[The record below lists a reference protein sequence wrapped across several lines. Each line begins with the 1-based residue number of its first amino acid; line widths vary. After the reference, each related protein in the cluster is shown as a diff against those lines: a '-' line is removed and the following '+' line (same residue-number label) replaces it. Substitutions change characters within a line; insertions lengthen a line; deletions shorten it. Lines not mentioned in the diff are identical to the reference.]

1 MKGSL
6 QKLRRRHNKSG
17 SNNHNDSRSNKVI
30 ASVDDE
36 NNTSSSTFLD
46 SPSFVLAGFADHE
59 QQNKNNIS
67 MLSSLSERNDGSFI
81 TTENAEE
88 EEEVPQLMM
97 GDTKNSDNVATK
109 NWRPWEKFLTRA
121 CAGFSMLFSF
131 FFIIYRGH
139 LYVCAFVALLQIL
152 LFRELVTVRYNAYFY
167 IIEQNIPLFRT
178 TQWMWFFLA
187 IFYTY
192 SDFALDVVMN
202 NTSLHFLKPYAQLQ
216 GPFSFL
222 LYAGTFVL
230 TITTMQIGYIRFQLN
245 QLCWTILVLC
255 LIVGQVKYIM
265 HNAYNGLIWFTLPIL
280 LVITNDVAAYFCGM
294 TCGRKFIRRP
304 FINLSPNKTWEGFI
318 GGGLFTVLMSWYL
331 SRQMAKHD
339 WLTCPTNTIAFM
351 PEKLTCELDP
361 VFHEQNYQV
370 PSQIFEVLPIFI
382 VKMIPGIV
390 DMCSTVAGTTKHV
403 LITPCISGEP
413 THVHHH
419 FDLIVSGVLPIQ
431 IHAVVLG
438 MFASLVAPF
447 GGYLASGIKR
457 AYGVKDFDSIIPG
470 HGGVMDRMDC
480 QLIMALYTWVH
491 YNTFVR
497 ITSVSVPKMLYMFN
511 LMKESEQQQFYS
523 QITANMTEKGM
534 NI

>member
-17 SNNHNDSRSNKVI
+17 SNNHNDSRSNKAI
-30 ASVDDE
+30 ASVDDG
-36 NNTSSSTFLD
+36 NITSSSTFLD
-46 SPSFVLAGFADHE
+46 SPSFVLGFADHE
-59 QQNKNNIS
+59 QQSKNNIS
-67 MLSSLSERNDGSFI
+67 ILSCSSERNDGSI
-81 TTENAEE
+81 IATEKLEEEE

-109 NWRPWEKFLTRA
+109 DWRPWEKFLTRA

-152 LFRELVTVRYNAYFY
+152 LFRELVTVRYNAYFH

-265 HNAYNGLIWFTLPIL
+265 HNGKTKFHSPPCLDVFYTCFITTTLVLISNCCATAYNGLIWFTLPIL
-280 LVITNDVAAYFCGM
+280 LVITNDVAA
-294 TCGRKFIRRP
+294 
-304 FINLSPNKTWEGFI
+304 
-318 GGGLFTVLMSWYL
+318 
-331 SRQMAKHD
+331 
-339 WLTCPTNTIAFM
+339 
-351 PEKLTCELDP
+351 
-361 VFHEQNYQV
+361 
-370 PSQIFEVLPIFI
+370 
-382 VKMIPGIV
+382 
-390 DMCSTVAGTTKHV
+390 
-403 LITPCISGEP
+403 
-413 THVHHH
+413 
-419 FDLIVSGVLPIQ
+419 
-431 IHAVVLG
+431 
-438 MFASLVAPF
+438 
-447 GGYLASGIKR
+447 
-457 AYGVKDFDSIIPG
+457 
-470 HGGVMDRMDC
+470 
-480 QLIMALYTWVH
+480 
-491 YNTFVR
+491 
-497 ITSVSVPKMLYMFN
+497 VSVTIFVLAYLFGFVKNLQLTRCMFLLSIML
-511 LMKESEQQQFYS
+511 
-523 QITANMTEKGM
+523 
-534 NI
+534 